1 MAGERIHDRE
11 SGLSTLENPY
21 TNPDAASSGGTSS
34 ASLPQITAP
43 PPSSITQK
51 PELSAPRVV
60 PGAKGSKGAA
70 IAYGI
75 DSVLRG
81 FIKGRADAEQKKAY
95 KANRLM
101 QGLQF
106 SYQNDA
112 KLYSGYIQSNPDVAA
127 KLSELQ
133 QLTAAPMPA
142 QPPQQQAPPQQS
154 QSSPQQDST
163 VKPPHDAS
171 GLPDGTTATG
181 QNNERFIVRGGQ
193 WHLPE

>member
-1 MAGERIHDRE
+1 MAHTQA
-11 SGLSTLENPY
+11 STGLTTLDQPY
-21 TNPDAASSGGTSS
+21 INPDAASSGDSTGSS
-34 ASLPQITAP
+34 GASLPQITAP

-51 PELSAPRVV
+51 PEPSAPRVV

-81 FIKGRADAEQKKAY
+81 FMKGRADAEQRKAY

-112 KLYSGYIQSNPDVAA
+112 KLYAGYIQSNPDVAA

-133 QLTAAPMPA
+133 LLTTAPPA
-142 QPPQQQAPPQQS
+142 QPQQQQS
-154 QSSPQQDST
+154 PSSPQQDSTST